1 MQFSHSSNLTKKLH
15 MKIKLL
21 FLGCMATGAS
31 LSAIANNGTGEEST
45 RKSDMMGCVLNSETK
60 KPLKDVCITAYMAS
74 KKEQVI
80 VTNEHGNYSFENLRP
95 GVYKFVFQKDGY
107 KRVTKEKVFIK
118 TDNGFQMNIEMPEN
132 EDFNFMPGAFSFP
145 MPQ

>member
-1 MQFSHSSNLTKKLH
+1 MKL
-15 MKIKLL
+15 KLL
-21 FLGCMATGAS
+21 FVSCLATGAS
-31 LSAIANNGTGEEST
+31 LFAHANNGTGEEST
-45 RKSDMMGCVLNSETK
+45 KKSDMMGCVLHSESK

-80 VTNEHGNYSFENLRP
+80 VTNEHGTYSFENLKP

-107 KRVTKEKVFIK
+107 RKVTKDKVLIK
-118 TDNGFQMNIEMPEN
+118 TDNGLQMNIEMPET

>member
-1 MQFSHSSNLTKKLH
+1 
-15 MKIKLL
+15 MKMKLL
-21 FLGCMATGAS
+21 LSGFAISAS
-31 LSAIANNGTGEEST
+31 LFANANNGNGEDNT
-45 RKSDMMGCVLNSETK
+45 RKSDMMGCVFHNETK
-60 KPLKDVCITAYMAS
+60 KPLKDVCITAYIAS

-80 VTNEHGNYSFENLRP
+80 TTNENGDYSFEDLKP

-107 KRVTKEKVFIK
+107 KKVIKDRVFIK
-118 TDNGFQMNIEMPEN
+118 TDDGFQMNIEMFET